1 MNFFRCFTKLV
12 PILSILAL
20 FSMNIAPL
28 QAAMVDNDRL
38 ISQSQMQMSKQEIL
52 TQLDRQH
59 VQDKLLAMGVN
70 IDDAKQRI
78 DQMTQQ
84 ELAQVAQDIENMPA
98 GSGGVVGPIVG
109 ALLVVFIVLV
119 VTDMLGATD
128 VFGFVN
134 DINH

>member
-1 MNFFRCFTKLV
+1 
-12 PILSILAL
+12 
-20 FSMNIAPL
+20 
-28 QAAMVDNDRL
+28 
-38 ISQSQMQMSKQEIL
+38 
-52 TQLDRQH
+52 
-59 VQDKLLAMGVN
+59 MGVN

>member
-1 MNFFRCFTKLV
+1 MNFFRRFTKLI

-28 QAAMVDNDRL
+28 QAAMVDNDQL

-59 VQDKLLAMGVN
+59 VHDKLLAMGVN

-84 ELAQVAQDIENMPA
+84 ELTQVAQDIENMPA

>member
-1 MNFFRCFTKLV
+1 MNFFRRFTKLV

-28 QAAMVDNDRL
+28 QAAMVDNDQL

-52 TQLDRQH
+52 SHLDRQD

-70 IDDAKQRI
+70 MDDAKQRI

-109 ALLVVFIVLV
+109 ALLVIFIVLV

>member
-1 MNFFRCFTKLV
+1 MNFFRRFTKLV
-12 PILSILAL
+12 PVLSILAL
-20 FSMNIAPL
+20 VSMNIAPL
-28 QAAMVDNDRL
+28 QAAMVDNDQL